1 MKLYILRH
9 GETELNRLG
18 IVQGS
23 GVDADLND
31 RGRAQAQAF
40 FQAYQHLDFELIVT
54 SALRRTH
61 QTVQAF
67 LDKKTPW
74 VQLPDLNE
82 ISWGEHEGLPP
93 SPHRSAIY
101 HQTVS
106 EWQRGNLDAS
116 LPGGES
122 ARALLARVT
131 RFEEWVRTRPERRIL
146 VATHGRTMRCLVTH
160 LKGIGPGEME
170 GTPHVNTGLYIAQH
184 QDGKWTFELENDA
197 SHLAG
202 MR

>member
-1 MKLYILRH
+1 
-9 GETELNRLG
+9 
-18 IVQGS
+18 
-23 GVDADLND
+23 
-31 RGRAQAQAF
+31 
-40 FQAYQHLDFELIVT
+40 
-54 SALRRTH
+54 
-61 QTVQAF
+61 VQAF